1 MLKTLF
7 CKIEYNHKILKF
19 ISVLMIMAFCLTLS
33 GCGNTKDEETTEAVE
48 EDDSLIDS
56 DGFSA
61 VKDYVITVQDGVN
74 VRKEPE
80 VESEIY
86 ITLDAGVTLN
96 RTGVKDGWTRVLING
111 GVFYLESR
119 YVEQTSVKWATETDV
134 EKVSHVV
141 FIDPAKQI
149 TEDLNMEPISPEID
163 APEMLGDGNYA
174 TATSAQAVGMKTK
187 MSAGAIGRSTGNFE
201 YEVNMSVA
209 NYLNAELVKRG
220 YTVYL
225 SRTTNN
231 VDISNAKRAEMANS
245 SGAEIFIRLE
255 APAANDPTSSG
266 VLGFIATSTN
276 SHTGHLYQKNYEL
289 CYDVL
294 KTTCEETG
302 ATRMGIYETDKLT
315 ALNYCNMPA
324 TVISMGFLSNENDD
338 IALSTDEYKKKLAV
352 GIAEGID
359 LYFQSIE
366 EQ

>member
-1 MLKTLF
+1 MLKALF
-7 CKIEYNHKILKF
+7 SRVDRSRKLMKI
-19 ISVLMIMAFCLTLS
+19 ISVILIIAFCMSLT
-33 GCGNTKDEETTEAVE
+33 GCENINEEETTEVME
-48 EDDSLIDS
+48 EDDSLVDS

-61 VKDYVITVQDGVN
+61 VKDYVVTVQDGVN
-74 VRKEPE
+74 VRKEPQ

-111 GVFYLESR
+111 GIYYLESR
-119 YVEQTSVKWATETDV
+119 YIEQTSVKWATETDV

-149 TEDLNMEPISPEID
+149 TEDLNKEPISPEID

-255 APAANDPTSSG
+255 APAANDPSASG

-276 SHTGHLYQKNYEL
+276 SHTGHMYQKNYEL

-294 KTTCEETG
+294 KTTCEGTG
-302 ATRMGIYETDKLT
+302 ATRMGIYETDNLT

-324 TVISMGFLSNENDD
+324 TVISMGFLSNESDD

-359 LYFQSIE
+359 LYFESIE
-366 EQ
+366 E

>member
-1 MLKTLF
+1 MLKALF
-7 CKIEYNHKILKF
+7 SRVDRSRKLMKI
-19 ISVLMIMAFCLTLS
+19 ISVILIIAFCMSLT
-33 GCGNTKDEETTEAVE
+33 GCENINEEETTEVME
-48 EDDSLIDS
+48 EDDSLVDS

-61 VKDYVITVQDGVN
+61 VKDYVVTVQDGVN
-74 VRKEPE
+74 VRKEPQ

-111 GVFYLESR
+111 GIYYLESR
-119 YVEQTSVKWATETDV
+119 YIEQTSVKWATETDV

-149 TEDLNMEPISPEID
+149 TEDLNKEPISPEID

-174 TATSAQAVGMKTK
+174 SATSAQAVGMKTQ

-255 APAANDPTSSG
+255 APAANDPSASG

-276 SHTGHLYQKNYEL
+276 SHTGHMYQKNYEL

-294 KTTCEETG
+294 KTTCEGTG
-302 ATRMGIYETDKLT
+302 ATRMGIYETDNLT

-324 TVISMGFLSNENDD
+324 TVISMGFLSNESDD

-359 LYFQSIE
+359 LYFESIE
-366 EQ
+366 E

>member
-1 MLKTLF
+1 MLKALF
-7 CKIEYNHKILKF
+7 SRVDRSRKLMKI
-19 ISVLMIMAFCLTLS
+19 ISVILIIAFCMSLT
-33 GCGNTKDEETTEAVE
+33 GCENINEEETTEVME
-48 EDDSLIDS
+48 EDDSLVDS

-61 VKDYVITVQDGVN
+61 VKDYVVTVQDGVN
-74 VRKEPE
+74 VRKEPQ

-111 GVFYLESR
+111 GIYYLESR
-119 YVEQTSVKWATETDV
+119 YIELTSVKWATETDV

-149 TEDLNMEPISPEID
+149 TEDLNKEPISPEID

-255 APAANDPTSSG
+255 APAANDPSASG

-276 SHTGHLYQKNYEL
+276 SHTGHMYQKNYEL

-294 KTTCEETG
+294 KTTCEGTG
-302 ATRMGIYETDKLT
+302 ATRMGIYETDNLT

-324 TVISMGFLSNENDD
+324 TVISMGFLSNESDD

-359 LYFQSIE
+359 LYFESIE
-366 EQ
+366 E

>member
-1 MLKTLF
+1 MLKALF
-7 CKIEYNHKILKF
+7 SRVDRSRKLMKI
-19 ISVLMIMAFCLTLS
+19 ISVILIMAFCMSLT
-33 GCGNTKDEETTEAVE
+33 GCENINEEETTEVME
-48 EDDSLIDS
+48 EDDSLVDS

-61 VKDYVITVQDGVN
+61 VKDYVVTVQDGVN
-74 VRKEPE
+74 VRKEPQ

-111 GVFYLESR
+111 GIYYLESR
-119 YVEQTSVKWATETDV
+119 YIEQTSVKWATETDV

-149 TEDLNMEPISPEID
+149 TEDLNKEPISPEID

-255 APAANDPTSSG
+255 APAANDPSASG

-276 SHTGHLYQKNYEL
+276 SHTGHMYQKNYEL

-294 KTTCEETG
+294 KTSCEGTG
-302 ATRMGIYETDKLT
+302 ATRMGIYETDNLT

-324 TVISMGFLSNENDD
+324 TVISMGFLSNESDD

-359 LYFQSIE
+359 LYFESIE
-366 EQ
+366 E